1 MVLTATK
8 LTWETVRVGFHR
20 TQITSTPVTFTVDNE
35 VKQVQFAV
43 SEFTSD
49 EEDFFG
55 VNVPKYG
62 LAFKELAKGEN
73 DPEFYP
79 SSEWYLGEFSKPE
92 FAKMFANFTLEN
104 MKNGLGLALA
114 PVAELDP
121 DPYFLP

>member
-1 MVLTATK
+1 METNQALN
-8 LTWETVRVGFHR
+8 WETSRVGFHR
-20 TQITSTPVTFTVDNE
+20 QQFSSTPVRYDGEGCEKEIT
-35 VKQVQFAV
+35 FAV

-73 DPEFYP
+73 DRDFYP
-79 SSEWYLGEFSKPE
+79 SSEWYLGSFPKPE
-92 FAKMFANFTLEN
+92 FAKMFAEFTLSN

-121 DPYFLP
+121 DQFFLP